1 MKWKCVQFAIFHSN
15 FETILDSAVKVD
27 TKLSKFLINDINR
40 NQNLWCCSYLAL
52 VAALASE
59 ADYVFIPEDPVATD
73 WKDHLCKK
81 LLQVV
86 IKKNF
91 KNSQLMMWQNYFN
104 WSDGTC
110 NCLLLGYRLNLN
122 AKRRRS
128 LESFNLLNLDC
139 KICFVL
145 NALLNWIRYSLID
158 KQN

>member
-27 TKLSKFLINDINR
+27 TKLSKFPINDINR

-86 IKKNF
+86 IKK
-91 KNSQLMMWQNYFN
+91 
-104 WSDGTC
+104 
-110 NCLLLGYRLNLN
+110 
-122 AKRRRS
+122 
-128 LESFNLLNLDC
+128 
-139 KICFVL
+139 KISKI
-145 NALLNWIRYSLID
+145 LNWWCGKITLID
-158 KQN
+158 RMALAIACFLVTGSIWMRREDDRLKASIY